1 MQFSVSVDIV
11 LILLLATFDLYG
23 IVALL
28 LVSFSV
34 KHIKNDLQGKKRE
47 CHEYIRA
54 VSLWTKRNCMKPA
67 LQRDHVQITKSKIM
81 LLSSA

>member
-23 IVALL
+23 IVVLL

-54 VSLWTKRNCMKPA
+54 VSL
-67 LQRDHVQITKSKIM
+67 
-81 LLSSA
+81 